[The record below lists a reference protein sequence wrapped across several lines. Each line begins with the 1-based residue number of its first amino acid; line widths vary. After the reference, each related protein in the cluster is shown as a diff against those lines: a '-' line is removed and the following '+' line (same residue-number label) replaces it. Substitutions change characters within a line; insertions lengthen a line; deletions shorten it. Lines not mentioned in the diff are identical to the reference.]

1 MLYVVRPDD
10 RRPSGVAIGGGAKG
24 GGMVSAGLID
34 PDRAAAV
41 LDARDLTSFSE
52 HLLKAAHSAAGIEE
66 LFAYRIADGAP
77 ETLASSSDL
86 GDVAERAEAYARRF
100 HRSDPAV
107 QARLA
112 TPPGHGFVCRIPA
125 DAIELGPY
133 RKLCFERPRFSEKIC
148 FGWQAPGHCL
158 VVTFYQRGRAAPD
171 MAQLGALAQVAIT
184 GLTRL
189 LQRPA
194 AGRPLLDEVERRL
207 AETHTV
213 LTPRERQ
220 VCARTLI
227 GRTARDIGQE
237 LGLGTGTVLTY
248 RQRAYQKLGLSRASD
263 LLAAVMG

>member
-10 RRPSGVAIGGGAKG
+10 RRPCGGHLGRPSGMAIWGGAKG

-171 MAQLGALAQVAIT
+171 MAQLGALEGDLRPVRLPVQPVRRRAV
-184 GLTRL
+184 RL
-189 LQRPA
+189 LREDAVGQRGAAPA
-194 AGRPLLDEVERRL
+194 VEAGRRAGRGR
-207 AETHTV
+207 AG
-213 LTPRERQ
+213 RGQ
-220 VCARTLI
+220 I
-227 GRTARDIGQE
+227 GRAH
-237 LGLGTGTVLTY
+237 V
-248 RQRAYQKLGLSRASD
+248 
-263 LLAAVMG
+263 

>member
-1 MLYVVRPDD
+1 
-10 RRPSGVAIGGGAKG
+10 
-24 GGMVSAGLID
+24 
-34 PDRAAAV
+34 
-41 LDARDLTSFSE
+41 
-52 HLLKAAHSAAGIEE
+52 
-66 LFAYRIADGAP
+66 
-77 ETLASSSDL
+77 
-86 GDVAERAEAYARRF
+86 
-100 HRSDPAV
+100 
-107 QARLA
+107 
-112 TPPGHGFVCRIPA
+112 
-125 DAIELGPY
+125 
-133 RKLCFERPRFSEKIC
+133 
-148 FGWQAPGHCL
+148 
-158 VVTFYQRGRAAPD
+158 

-207 AETHTV
+207 AETHAV